1 MGTKTV
7 PPNGL
12 NDEGHLPKDRGPE
25 EAQAAEHGSNRRKIW
40 KIHMR
45 PDDDDEDQDWWFA
58 STAIPLLAATIGPLA
73 NVMSIAALVTRWR
86 NDYSP
91 DHPGVDSL
99 STGIADPKW
108 CLALNGAS
116 LACGFVGN
124 MFLMFNFTR
133 RVRYIVALPMTIILW
148 YFATGILM
156 GITISMNEFVPPQ
169 RPEQTYSQGFW
180 HAVIAAVLYL
190 VSSMIL
196 MLNMLGYFLGHYPQH
211 FELTDEQR
219 NLILQTMMFFLWL
232 AGGAGVFARV
242 EGWSFVDSLYFC
254 DVTILTVGFGDFHP
268 SSDSG
273 RGLVF
278 PYSVGGIIIL
288 GLMVSSIRNFAQQL
302 GSSHVIKG
310 HIEKRRTQTVD
321 RSATNEQDFQRMKA
335 DLSLTKHH
343 NKHHTP
349 ISAPINGHR
358 QTVDFDVEK
367 ESETAAH
374 HDHHSH
380 KRRHTKYRRS
390 RLRRMGSRKPKIRL
404 LEEERSRFNAMRAI
418 QRSTNNFKRYSALT
432 MSVIACKSCRRK
444 YEVSTSPCSSWT

>member
-1 MGTKTV
+1 MSTETT
-7 PPNGL
+7 PPTSS
-12 NDEGHLPKDRGPE
+12 NDGSHLPKDEGQE
-25 EAQAAEHGSNRRKIW
+25 EAKAAEHSSKNRKIW

-45 PDDDDEDQDWWFA
+45 PDDDDEEQDWWFA

-86 NDYSP
+86 NDYRP
-91 DHPGVDSL
+91 DNPGVDSL
-99 STGIADPKW
+99 STGIPDPKW

-124 MFLMFNFTR
+124 MFLLFNFTR

-156 GITISMNEFVPPQ
+156 GITISMNEFVPPR

-190 VSSMIL
+190 VSSMML

-268 SSDSG
+268 SSDTG

-302 GSSHVIKG
+302 GSSHVVKG
-310 HIEKRRTQTVD
+310 HIEKRRAQTID
-321 RSATNEQDFQRMKA
+321 HSATNEQDFQRMKA
-335 DLSLTKHH
+335 NLFRSKHH
-343 NKHHTP
+343 NTQHAP
-349 ISAPINGHR
+349 ISAPIDGHV

-367 ESETAAH
+367 GPGTAAH
-374 HDHHSH
+374 HNPHPH
-380 KRRHTKYRRS
+380 KRRHNKYGMS
-390 RLRRMGSRKPKIRL
+390 RLRRVGSRKPKIRL

-432 MSVIACKSCRRK
+432 MSVIACKFCR
-444 YEVSTSPCSSWT
+444 T